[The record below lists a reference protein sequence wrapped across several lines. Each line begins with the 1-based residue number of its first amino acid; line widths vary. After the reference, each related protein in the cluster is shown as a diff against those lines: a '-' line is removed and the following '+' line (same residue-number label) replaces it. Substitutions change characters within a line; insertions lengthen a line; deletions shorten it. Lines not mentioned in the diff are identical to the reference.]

1 MKTANIQEFHEK
13 FVKEYNFLYDHYDN
27 VAGFDEAVDAFDTM
41 IKNDSF
47 KKFVGEF
54 ARYRQDIITSDREAA
69 AFIFTME
76 SFGMLN

>member
-1 MKTANIQEFHEK
+1 MKNVSIEK
-13 FVKEYNFLYDHYDN
+13 FNEKFIEEYGFLYDHYDN

-41 IKNDSF
+41 IKNDAF

-69 AFIFTME
+69 AFMFTME